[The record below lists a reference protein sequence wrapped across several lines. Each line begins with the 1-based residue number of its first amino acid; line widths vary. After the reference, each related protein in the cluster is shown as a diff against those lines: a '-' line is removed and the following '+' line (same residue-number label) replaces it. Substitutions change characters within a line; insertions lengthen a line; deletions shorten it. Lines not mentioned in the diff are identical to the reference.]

1 MDGESRHTFGLDL
14 PMVAA
19 KAKDA
24 APPTLTLKTMFSVK
38 REMSQAL
45 AEQSPASGAAEG
57 IGAPAESIAEPP
69 AVTSRITGK
78 RPAPQTASTGAAEEG
93 IAEPPAKSRRTQT
106 DSVAMP
112 AEPPK
117 RRKAQGQPAAAK
129 RSAQQ
134 DATEPHNKRQKLETP
149 PAKNPAVD
157 GGTGAVHETTTD
169 RAAGTGSTD
178 GAPKTMM
185 KTIRGLKSDE
195 ALQMTPRELNAA
207 WARFNRTMES
217 SPDERRTEKA
227 PREIVLQML
236 SGLDE
241 KKKWFDIWLAHDQS
255 WVSAQAF
262 EIQRQIEKSTDTR
275 KRAWLTFAQMED
287 LYKSTEVALA
297 VKGELSKSKS

>member
-24 APPTLTLKTMFSVK
+24 APPTVTLKTMFSVK

-57 IGAPAESIAEPP
+57 IVAPAESIAEPP

-134 DATEPHNKRQKLETP
+134 DATEPHKKRQKLETP

-157 GGTGAVHETTTD
+157 GSTGAVHEKTTD

-178 GAPKTMM
+178 GAPKQMI
-185 KTIRGLKSDE
+185 KTIKGLKSDE

-207 WARFNRTMES
+207 WSRFSRAMES
-217 SPDERRTEKA
+217 SPGERRTEKA
-227 PREIVLQML
+227 P
-236 SGLDE
+236 
-241 KKKWFDIWLAHDQS
+241 
-255 WVSAQAF
+255 
-262 EIQRQIEKSTDTR
+262 
-275 KRAWLTFAQMED
+275 
-287 LYKSTEVALA
+287 
-297 VKGELSKSKS
+297 